1 MIKKY
6 IYSKL
11 ENIQKGQV
19 KSNKTLLQE
28 EVQKIHKSIPIYI
41 DEPHEQDEKGNVLVY
56 ASRVIIDNHE
66 IAVGYGTNKKKAQDE
81 AAKLAYNILTN
92 AVQRAEMKEQN

>member
-1 MIKKY
+1 MTILCDCLEALLGYVYLDLGAETVENLIKNH

-28 EVQKIHKSIPIYI
+28 EVQKIHKNIPIYI
-41 DEPHEQDEKGNVLVY
+41 DESHEQDTK
-56 ASRVIIDNHE
+56 
-66 IAVGYGTNKKKAQDE
+66 
-81 AAKLAYNILTN
+81 
-92 AVQRAEMKEQN
+92 